1 MDTTL
6 TILLLVNA
14 LFNFIVW
21 PRFIRRIASDA
32 RARDEHGKRTAFF
45 TVHMVLI
52 TLALILALISAV
64 AAIIALTI

>member
-1 MDTTL
+1 VDTTL
-6 TILLLVNA
+6 AILLLVNA

-21 PRFIRRIASDA
+21 PRFIRRIASDT

>member
-1 MDTTL
+1 METTL
-6 TILLLVNA
+6 AILLLLNA

-21 PRFIRRIASDA
+21 PRFIRRIAADA
-32 RARDEHGKRTAFF
+32 RSRNEHGNRTAFF

-64 AAIIALTI
+64 AGIIALTV